1 MPTFQHKEYEIAYLD
16 EGEGEPIVLVHG
28 FASNKEINWV
38 LPGWTTALKN
48 AGRRVI
54 ALDNRGHGQSSK
66 PYDPAV
72 YTLPLM
78 ASDTLA
84 LLDHL
89 KLDRADYLGYS
100 MGGRIGMLLSL
111 RNPDRIRSATL
122 GGIGASIITGPG
134 RSVQITAALEAESVD
149 KVEDPIARQFRA
161 FAEQTRSDLKSLI
174 ACMKG
179 LKHQFTAEE
188 LASCRVPMLI
198 VRGSDDDDIAGPI
211 EDIARIIPG
220 CEYAEIPGRNHMTAV
235 GDRMFKESVVAFLKK
250 RP

>member
-1 MPTFQHKEYEIAYLD
+1 MPSFQHDDLEISYLD

-38 LPGWTTALKN
+38 LPGWTAALKR

-54 ALDNRGHGQSSK
+54 LLDNRGHGQSSK
-66 PYDPAV
+66 PHDPKAYDMPR
-72 YTLPLM
+72 M
-78 ASDTLA
+78 AGDTLA

-100 MGGRIGMLLSL
+100 MGGRIGMFLAL
-111 RNPDRIRSATL
+111 RHPDRIRSSAL
-122 GGIGASIITGPG
+122 GGIGSSIITGPG
-134 RSVQITAALEAESVD
+134 RRDQIVAALEAKSADEIA
-149 KVEDPIARQFRA
+149 DPVAKQFRV
-161 FAEQTRSDLKSLI
+161 FAEQTKSDLKALI
-174 ACMKG
+174 ACMEG
-179 LKHQFTAEE
+179 LRHQFSAEE

-198 VRGSDDDDIAGPI
+198 VRGGDDDDIAGPI

-220 CEYAEIPGRNHMTAV
+220 CEYIEIPNRNHMTAV
-235 GDRMFKESVVAFLKK
+235 GDRAFKGGVADFLKQ